1 MLSSKALA
9 IQTTVS
15 DDELFTIRL
24 YIMKTTSID
33 IKYVILITDSLN
45 STSKA
50 VGSDLFV
57 HSKQAYFLDH
67 SCSLDYKIKF

>member
-9 IQTTVS
+9 SQTTVS
-15 DDELFTIRL
+15 DAELFTIRL
-24 YIMKTTSID
+24 YIIKTTSID

-57 HSKQAYFLDH
+57 HSKQAYFLDY